1 MSLLYSTHEDRPVSR
16 SQLAMIPTPP
26 PRGPRHRPY
35 PFGSYVEDV
44 HEALDRVG
52 ITVAEE
58 EYAVTKDHQRM
69 FGMME
74 IEASNPL
81 EGELITADEWRLELG
96 LRGSHDQRTGRGL
109 VLGDKVMVCS
119 NLQLDFALRNRA
131 GDAALVEIFRRDGL
145 SSAQLGRAINEWHE
159 PSFDEHGELG
169 WTLWRLK
176 NAVTQSLKP
185 TGRHVNM
192 DLVANRS
199 QTASTFLDEIAGI
212 DF

>member
-119 NLQLDFALRNRA
+119 NLQFFGSLADFSTKQTTNISSRLPGLIRDAVLRIPQMA
-131 GDAALVEIFRRDGL
+131 QRRP
-145 SSAQLGRAINEWHE
+145 A
-159 PSFDEHGELG
+159 
-169 WTLWRLK
+169 
-176 NAVTQSLKP
+176 
-185 TGRHVNM
+185 
-192 DLVANRS
+192 
-199 QTASTFLDEIAGI
+199 
-212 DF
+212 